1 MDVSGRDSGH
11 QAPCLLGDGS
21 LHLKMKDGELVLVDP
36 ETIVGYTRSRLGM
49 EEPDQPFR

>member
-1 MDVSGRDSGH
+1 MFPGEIVDIN
-11 QAPCLLGDGS
+11 APCLLGDDS